1 MHLCFEP
8 HPCLAHI
15 TINAYRVNRAHHFH
29 APWSAAMSTMPVMI
43 TECPDRTGEWYA
55 GWAAFTSHM
64 ERCLR
69 IEKLL
74 LNCDYITIV
83 VHINESDGK
92 TKLVMEGIQ
101 TPDFSPRMIENHPVN
116 VNIVRE
122 DLAEIAAACGGEI
135 VYNETGQPNRNAL
148 VVQMLFNNANKADAR
163 RAREQLASRAHIAF
177 IQEWW
182 DDL

>member
-29 APWSAAMSTMPVMI
+29 APWSAAMSTMTGMI
-43 TECPDRTGEWYA
+43 TECPDRTGDWYA

-122 DLAEIAAACGGEI
+122 DLAETRGDLCKEGLGHGLRCRFVAHGC
-135 VYNETGQPNRNAL
+135 
-148 VVQMLFNNANKADAR
+148 DAHVI
-163 RAREQLASRAHIAF
+163 EDVGMEF
-177 IQEWW
+177 
-182 DDL
+182 